1 MLDEGNLNGARVL
14 LLLAGY
20 ISVGAKVIEPVLA
33 FVETVS
39 VVVVVAGSTESDEG
53 LLRTS

>member
-1 MLDEGNLNGARVL
+1 VLDEGNLNGARVL

-39 VVVVVAGSTESDEG
+39 AVVVVAGSTESDEG